1 MGRMMEY
8 RGLLGPFVVLLL
20 FAAAVLWSPFEPH
33 RPPVDTFAGAEEHVG
48 WLDED
53 WQIFE
58 AKVQWALEVGTDT
71 LPVGAAMAEIGRSF
85 VGTAYVPRTLEVE
98 GPERVVVNFRGLDCV
113 TFVENV
119 FALSRFVRSG
129 AGRSLTDRPAAEA
142 HYQKLLEEIRYR
154 DGQLDGYQ
162 SRLHYFSDWIANNA
176 SRMLIRDLGAELEGI
191 HNLDRI
197 DFMTTHV
204 DSYSQLANFEN
215 LEALRETEERL
226 SAAGRLF
233 VPEARIPAVA
243 DHLEDGD
250 IIAATSVVEGL
261 DVAHTGLALWV
272 EGTLRLMHA
281 PLVGDSV
288 QISEV
293 TLAERIQ
300 RIEGQDG
307 IIVAR
312 PLDR

>member
-58 AKVQWALEVGTDT
+58 AKVQWALEAGTDT

-85 VGTAYVPRTLEVE
+85 VGTSYVPRTLEVE

>member
-58 AKVQWALEVGTDT
+58 AKVQWALEAGTDT

-113 TFVENV
+113 TFAENV

-176 SRMLIRDLGAELEGI
+176 SRMLIRDLGADLEGI

>member
-1 MGRMMEY
+1 MMEY

-58 AKVQWALEVGTDT
+58 AKVQWALEAGTDT

-176 SRMLIRDLGAELEGI
+176 SRMLIRDLGADLEGI

>member
-58 AKVQWALEVGTDT
+58 AKVQWALEAGTDT

-176 SRMLIRDLGAELEGI
+176 SRMLIRDLGADLEGI

-233 VPEARIPAVA
+233 VPEARIPSVA

>member
-58 AKVQWALEVGTDT
+58 AKVQWALEAGTDT

-176 SRMLIRDLGAELEGI
+176 SRMLIRALGADLEGI